1 LKVTHLI
8 PPAIALVAVC
18 VWNMS
23 ELRNRSAMD
32 QQISALQ
39 GEVGTASTTTAAT
52 TSADAGNFSSRPRPA
67 QASVQIAPTTAVAE
81 INWKTIPG
89 LMDDSLPDNMARMLA
104 LAEFHQKLGTI
115 SRTELVT
122 ALDNLD
128 SFELSPEVRRKL
140 ESAILDPLIVK
151 DPEYALSRFADRI
164 DSDPDGIGRQLAAA
178 LREWVKKD
186 PTAASDWLDRQ
197 IAEGKF
203 LSKTLDGKSEI
214 LGRYEAFLMES
225 LMSEDPAAA
234 ARRLAGVPEDQRL
247 ESLQQLSFEDL
258 GEPEQQV
265 YIDLVRRLV
274 PEAERQG
281 TFAHIGEQLVFSG
294 GYDKV
299 SAFLDA
305 SKATPT
311 ERAAAAAQAVNS
323 RLSYSAQ
330 IQDISPQDLAEIE
343 SWLGTQ
349 APQSVGKIIGKALA
363 EAAQI
368 GGKLSYED
376 ASKFILIDQKTH
388 GTDDG
393 LVAFLKS
400 YSASSNLEQAADLI
414 ERVSDPAQ
422 REIFRQ
428 SLK

>member
-1 LKVTHLI
+1 
-8 PPAIALVAVC
+8 
-18 VWNMS
+18 
-23 ELRNRSAMD
+23 MD

-39 GEVGTASTTTAAT
+39 GEVGTASTATA
-52 TSADAGNFSSRPRPA
+52 AGNFSSRPRPA

-81 INWKTIPG
+81 INWKTIPS

-281 TFAHIGEQLVFSG
+281 TFAHIGEQLFFSG

-305 SKATPT
+305 AKATPT

-323 RLSYSAQ
+323 RLSYSA
-330 IQDISPQDLAEIE
+330 QDISPQDLAEIE

>member
-1 LKVTHLI
+1 
-8 PPAIALVAVC
+8 
-18 VWNMS
+18 
-23 ELRNRSAMD
+23 
-32 QQISALQ
+32 
-39 GEVGTASTTTAAT
+39 
-52 TSADAGNFSSRPRPA
+52 
-67 QASVQIAPTTAVAE
+67 
-81 INWKTIPG
+81 
-89 LMDDSLPDNMARMLA
+89 
-104 LAEFHQKLGTI
+104 
-115 SRTELVT
+115 
-122 ALDNLD
+122 
-128 SFELSPEVRRKL
+128 
-140 ESAILDPLIVK
+140 
-151 DPEYALSRFADRI
+151 
-164 DSDPDGIGRQLAAA
+164 
-178 LREWVKKD
+178 
-186 PTAASDWLDRQ
+186 
-197 IAEGKF
+197 
-203 LSKTLDGKSEI
+203 
-214 LGRYEAFLMES
+214 
-225 LMSEDPAAA
+225 
-234 ARRLAGVPEDQRL
+234 
-247 ESLQQLSFEDL
+247 
-258 GEPEQQV
+258 
-265 YIDLVRRLV
+265 VRRLV

-305 SKATPT
+305 AKATPT

>member
-1 LKVTHLI
+1 
-8 PPAIALVAVC
+8 
-18 VWNMS
+18 MS

-39 GEVGTASTTTAAT
+39 GEIGTASSATAAT
-52 TSADAGNFSSRPRPA
+52 TTSAAAGNFSSRPRPA

-305 SKATPT
+305 AKATPT

-330 IQDISPQDLAEIE
+330 ISPQDLAEIE
-343 SWLGTQ
+343 SWLGIQ
-349 APQSVGKIIGKALA
+349 APQSVGKILGKALA

-368 GGKLSYED
+368 GGKFSYED
-376 ASKFILIDQKTH
+376 ASKLILIDQITH

-400 YSASSNLEQAADLI
+400 YSARSNLEQAADLI